1 MSILSAMT
9 SAAKWSLYRAPSIAA
24 VILLVFTFI
33 FDVHAEA
40 WRTYFNSRFGTTA
53 QVPLNWHM
61 EPPPVNGDGRRFT
74 SPNGRA
80 EISIYGSFAESPASE
95 PDGSVI
101 TYKKQ
106 GEVIKLFQVY
116 EAIQFFITRKLGPVE
131 IRSGIIYGSS
141 IRSPTRKN
149 MIHSSR
155 MFPTR
160 YAGDMALKRMNAND
174 GVTKC

>member
-9 SAAKWSLYRAPSIAA
+9 SSAKWSLYRAPSIAA

-61 EPPPVNGDGRRFT
+61 EPPPANGDGRRFT

-80 EISIYGSFAESPASE
+80 KISIYGSFAESPASE

-106 GEVIKLFQVY
+106 GRGYKVVS
-116 EAIQFFITRKLGPVE
+116 G
-131 IRSGIIYGSS
+131 IRSDTIFYHKEIGTCRDKIWNNLWVEYPVSDKEKYDLLITHVSDSLRGG
-141 IRSPTRKN
+141 
-149 MIHSSR
+149 H
-155 MFPTR
+155 
-160 YAGDMALKRMNAND
+160 GLEANEC
-174 GVTKC
+174 K